1 MRPKTSSGWDL
12 TSTERIYTITWGKW
26 KGIVTRSTTN
36 TTCENIR
43 WRVKG
48 PWSDHA
54 IVHQIKCHGTEKT
67 MPMAKR
73 EAERCIAKLRQYNEK
88 VLTPSK

>member
-1 MRPKTSSGWDL
+1 MSTETISGWDL
-12 TSTERIYTITWGKW
+12 TSIERIYTITWGKW
-26 KGIVTRSTTN
+26 KGIITRSI
-36 TTCENIR
+36 TTCEDIR

-48 PWSDHA
+48 PWSDHT

-73 EAERCIAKLRQYNEK
+73 EAERCIAKLRQYNGK
-88 VLTPSK
+88 IFASSK